1 MVEMALWRIRVA
13 VEDRPGELARILRV
27 MADHGGN
34 VVGVSIHTDAVG
46 AVDEF
51 VVEVPG
57 SHHRL
62 VADLAEH
69 SRDGDVL
76 AVPAALRDV
85 GDDVTRALLLTAR
98 LRAQPHRLPEV
109 LGELLG
115 ADDAR
120 WAALG
125 TPAVP
130 DFPEEPESVLLV
142 PVGPLRA
149 VRLRRVDRPFTW
161 TESARADALV
171 RSVLP
176 PTGPAPTR
184 GTAVTHR
191 GTRLFVWQVGPEDSD
206 AVQRLHRRSSAG
218 TKHRRYLSPVDE
230 LSPRL
235 LNVFCDRERGLTLA
249 ARPLG
254 GDDPVALAH
263 LMYTMDPGV
272 GEIAF
277 LVEDLWQGH
286 GIGTCLARVLT
297 AIAADWGLAELRAE
311 TVPDNGPMC
320 RIMHRLG
327 ATVSPPRDGVVQAR
341 MPVAGTVP
349 SRRPGRLMT
358 LLTQAGAPGGPR
370 R

>member
-1 MVEMALWRIRVA
+1 MALWRIRVA
-13 VEDRPGELARILRV
+13 VDDRPGELARIVQV

-34 VVGVSIHTDAVG
+34 VVGLSIHTDAVG

-51 VVEVPG
+51 IVDVPG
-57 SHHRL
+57 SHHRML
-62 VADLAEH
+62 ADLAER

-76 AVPAALRDV
+76 AVPAAPRDV

-98 LRAQPHRLPEV
+98 LRSAPNQLPEA
-109 LGELLG
+109 LRGLLG

-120 WAALG
+120 WTNLG
-125 TPAVP
+125 KPVP

-149 VRLRRVDRPFTW
+149 VRLHRMDRPFTW

-184 GTAVTHR
+184 GSVITHR
-191 GTRLFVWQVGPEDSD
+191 GTELFVWQVGPEDAD
-206 AVQRLHRRSSAG
+206 ALQRLHRRSSAE
-218 TKHRRYLSPVDE
+218 TKRRRYFSGINE

-249 ARPLG
+249 ARPMSG
-254 GDDPVALAH
+254 GEPVALAH

-277 LVEDLWQGH
+277 LVEDIWQGN

-297 AIAADWGLAELRAE
+297 AIAADWGLAEVRAE
-311 TVPDNGPMC
+311 TIPDNQPMQ
-320 RIMHRLG
+320 RIMRRLG
-327 ATVSPPRDGVVQAR
+327 ATLSPPRDGTVQAR
-341 MPVAGTVP
+341 LPVAGTTP

-358 LLTQAGAPGGPR
+358 LLTQTGAPGTAELQQ
-370 R
+370 

>member
-1 MVEMALWRIRVA
+1 MSLWRIRVA
-13 VEDRPGELARILRV
+13 VDDRPGELARIVQV

-34 VVGVSIHTDAVG
+34 VAGVSIHTDAVG

-51 VVEVPG
+51 IVDVPG

-62 VADLAEH
+62 VADLAAR

-76 AVPAALRDV
+76 AVPAAPRDV
-85 GDDVTRALLLTAR
+85 GDDVTRSLLLTAR
-98 LRAQPHRLPEV
+98 LRSEPNRLPEA
-109 LGELLG
+109 LRELLG
-115 ADDAR
+115 ADEAR
-120 WAALG
+120 WTTLG
-125 TPAVP
+125 TPVP

-184 GTAVTHR
+184 GTVVTHR
-191 GTRLFVWQVGPEDSD
+191 GTELFVWQVGPEDSE
-206 AVQRLHRRSSAG
+206 ALQRLHRRSSAE
-218 TKHRRYLSPVDE
+218 TKRRRYLSAVDE
-230 LSPRL
+230 LSARL

-249 ARPLG
+249 ARPMN
-254 GDDPVALAH
+254 GDQPVALAH

-277 LVEDLWQGH
+277 LVEDVWQGN
-286 GIGTCLARVLT
+286 GIGTCMARVLT
-297 AIAADWGLAELRAE
+297 AIAADWGLAEVRAE
-311 TVPDNGPMC
+311 TLPGNEPMQ
-320 RIMHRLG
+320 RIMRRLG
-327 ATVSPPRDGVVQAR
+327 ATVSPPRGGVVQAR

-358 LLTQAGAPGGPR
+358 LLGQAGAPGNTYL
-370 R
+370 